1 MRADN
6 SGNHASTLRDYLNVV
21 RRRKWIIL
29 QAIILV
35 PLAAVVFS
43 LQQQKKFESSAQ
55 VLLSRQN
62 LANSLTGTQDPTQ
75 FVQAD
80 RLAQTQADVARVP
93 TILSRVL
100 HRLDIRDR
108 SVGDLLA
115 NSSVDAR
122 QNADLLDFKVV
133 DPDPTLASQLAT
145 EYAREFTIY
154 RRQLDTAS
162 LQRARSSVQK
172 RIDELELA
180 NATKGALYASL
191 IERDQQLATME
202 ALQTSNAFV
211 VQDATG
217 ASQVQPK
224 PVRNGVLGL
233 MLGLV
238 LGLGLA
244 YAYVAYRIG
253 DGPEAEDVTSETF
266 ERALRY
272 RKSFDSRR
280 GDPVAWLIGIARR
293 CIADAVLPRP
303 IPIAEV
309 PESAAL
315 GELEG
320 EALQR
325 LELAGALAT
334 LEERERELLALRY
347 GGDLTAR
354 QIGELLEMKTNA
366 VEVALHRA
374 LARLRAQ
381 LIGGHART
389 GRTFL
394 QQAAEA

>member
-1 MRADN
+1 M
-6 SGNHASTLRDYLNVV
+6 TRDPLSDPEPLI
-21 RRRKWIIL
+21 RR
-29 QAIILV
+29 V
-35 PLAAVVFS
+35 
-43 LQQQKKFESSAQ
+43 
-55 VLLSRQN
+55 
-62 LANSLTGTQDPTQ
+62 
-75 FVQAD
+75 
-80 RLAQTQADVARVP
+80 
-93 TILSRVL
+93 
-100 HRLDIRDR
+100 
-108 SVGDLLA
+108 
-115 NSSVDAR
+115 
-122 QNADLLDFKVV
+122 
-133 DPDPTLASQLAT
+133 
-145 EYAREFTIY
+145 
-154 RRQLDTAS
+154 
-162 LQRARSSVQK
+162 
-172 RIDELELA
+172 
-180 NATKGALYASL
+180 
-191 IERDQQLATME
+191 
-202 ALQTSNAFV
+202 
-211 VQDATG
+211 
-217 ASQVQPK
+217 
-224 PVRNGVLGL
+224 
-233 MLGLV
+233 
-238 LGLGLA
+238 

-309 PESAAL
+309 PESAAP